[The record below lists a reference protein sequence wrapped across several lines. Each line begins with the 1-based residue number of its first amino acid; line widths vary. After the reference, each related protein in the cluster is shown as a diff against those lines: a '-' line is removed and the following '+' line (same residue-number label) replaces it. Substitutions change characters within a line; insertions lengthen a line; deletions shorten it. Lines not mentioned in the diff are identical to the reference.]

1 MVGSNEFGSDDLR
14 ILPHS
19 TKLPSHNYKAAFKD
33 LELYSMAGQSIS
45 MNTWS
50 SLNGRLN
57 EAHALLIVRGR
68 VSGQPT
74 VPEAWFDQALE
85 DHKMADN

>member
-33 LELYSMAGQSIS
+33 LELYSMAG
-45 MNTWS
+45 
-50 SLNGRLN
+50 
-57 EAHALLIVRGR
+57 
-68 VSGQPT
+68 
-74 VPEAWFDQALE
+74 
-85 DHKMADN
+85 